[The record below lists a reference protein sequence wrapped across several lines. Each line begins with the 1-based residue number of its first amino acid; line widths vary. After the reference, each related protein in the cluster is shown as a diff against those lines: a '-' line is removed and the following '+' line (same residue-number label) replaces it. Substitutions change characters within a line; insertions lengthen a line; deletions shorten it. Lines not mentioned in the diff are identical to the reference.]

1 MLSMLSIMWYP
12 RDGLRY
18 LRNQRGAET
27 AEWIVIVAVLVIIAL
42 AVYGGPDGVL
52 GTGLSAVI
60 ATIIAK
66 IKAILA

>member
-42 AVYGGPDGVL
+42 AVYGGPDGTL
-52 GTGLSAVI
+52 GAGLSAVI